1 LSAGGKIPEIG
12 LTPRAAVVSL
22 VQAALGQ
29 LGELVLLMAAVVE
42 EVPEVLSLGM
52 LSGLQLEWQPG

>member
-1 LSAGGKIPEIG
+1 M
-12 LTPRAAVVSL
+12 VSL